1 MAWFNFPDVGRRW
14 WVRRPP
20 RSPLGHPIGILSLP
34 LPVSFS
40 LSLCIAAKHDWLARE
55 SRPTEKEGRGR
66 PGLSEGKRGE
76 RKDGYVET
84 RGEERVA
91 RYQGFP
97 HLHRQCLT
105 SVAVARPPRD
115 ESITLNNVNVSPS
128 QHKTNNHCSLPRP
141 MGMAPARGSPVPHSP
156 LASLVSTPPASSN
169 TGPRL
174 LCFSFRFSASR
185 LRPRLYVAS
194 LKTRRSSSRTYALSR
209 EGR

>member
-1 MAWFNFPDVGRRW
+1 MVFSLF
-14 WVRRPP
+14 
-20 RSPLGHPIGILSLP
+20 LSL
-34 LPVSFS
+34 F
-40 LSLCIAAKHDWLARE
+40 LSLFRSALLLSTTGWPERADQRRKRAEADRDCLR
-55 SRPTEKEGRGR
+55 EKERER
-66 PGLSEGKRGE
+66 EGEGEGE

-174 LCFSFRFSASR
+174 LFFSFRFSASR